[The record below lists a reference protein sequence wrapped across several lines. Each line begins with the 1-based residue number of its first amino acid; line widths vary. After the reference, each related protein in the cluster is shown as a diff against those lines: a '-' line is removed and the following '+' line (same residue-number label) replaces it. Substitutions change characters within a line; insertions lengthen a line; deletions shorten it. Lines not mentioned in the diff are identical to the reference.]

1 MLLIALPNYSME
13 IFSDLTGMYMCVD
26 DPKNG
31 TNIVLAYNKLLMSNE
46 ETQCICALCTH
57 GKQLLVC
64 CLGVKKKVLCFH

>member
-1 MLLIALPNYSME
+1 ME
-13 IFSDLTGMYMCVD
+13 IFSDLTGTYMCVN

-64 CLGVKKKVLCFH
+64 CFFVSAKMLGFLYNYMV